1 MKTKIDFINGKTTGS
16 LLKLFV
22 PLMMAMTLTMAYS
35 MVDSLWIGNLL
46 GEAGMSALTA
56 STAIVLIMN
65 SLSMGVGN
73 GVSVMIAQLV
83 GAKDVS
89 GIKRAAAVIMTVSLA
104 FSGVLCIAGEFAAES
119 ILTVMGTPV
128 EVLPEA
134 VSYLRLYLI
143 GNVALFLYMQ
153 FTSIFRAFGDS
164 VFQMKGMLLTVI
176 VNAILDPIMISWWGF
191 NGVAIATVISEV
203 MCLIYAII
211 YHYRKK
217 WFSFDFKT
225 MTWQDV
231 KIMGRLCIPTSIQSI
246 MPALSSAVMITFVNP
261 FGLTALAGY
270 GVVRNLELIMFMP
283 TNAMSMA
290 VTSIVGQ
297 CKGADRMDRADDYLK
312 TGMVSGGVLIGILS
326 AIVIFFC
333 PVLSGCFGQ
342 GGSVS
347 AIVTSFFHIVSV
359 GYLLY
364 MLTSCVQGYI
374 TGIGKPE
381 MAMILLIAYYI
392 VFRIPVAVI
401 LKPTL
406 GLSGIW
412 IAFLTS
418 HGLACLLAFFLLH
431 FIRMRQ
437 QSGNG
442 HLGWKA
448 QERKKDE
455 SAIPI

>member
-1 MKTKIDFINGKTTGS
+1 MKSKIDFINGKTTES
-16 LLKLFV
+16 LLKLFI
-22 PLMMAMTLTMAYS
+22 PLMLAMTLTMAYS
-35 MVDSLWIGNLL
+35 MVDSLWVGNLL

-56 STAIVLIMN
+56 STALVLVMN

-83 GAKDVS
+83 GAKDS
-89 GIKRAAAVIMTVSLA
+89 EGIKRAAAVIMTVSLV
-104 FSGVLCIAGEFAAES
+104 FSGAICIAGEFAAES
-119 ILTVMGTPV
+119 ILTAMGTPI

-143 GNVALFLYMQ
+143 GNVALFIYMQ

-164 VFQMKGMLLTVI
+164 MFQMKGMLLTVI
-176 VNAILDPIMISWWGF
+176 VNAILDPIMIRWWGF
-191 NGVAIATVISEV
+191 DGVAIATVISEV
-203 MCLIYAII
+203 MCLAYAFA

-217 WFSFDFKT
+217 WFSFNFRG
-225 MTWQDV
+225 MSWQDV
-231 KIMGRLCIPTSIQSI
+231 KIMCRLCIPTSIQSI

-290 VTSIVGQ
+290 VTSIIGQ
-297 CKGADRMDRADDYLK
+297 CKGAGRSDRANDYLK
-312 TGMVSGGVLIGILS
+312 TGMVSGGIFIGILS

-333 PVLSGCFGQ
+333 PVLSLCFGQ
-342 GGSVS
+342 GAEVS
-347 AIVTSFFHIVSV
+347 AIATTFFHIVSI

-374 TGIGKPE
+374 TGIGRPE

-392 VFRIPVAVI
+392 VFRIPAAVF
-401 LKPTL
+401 LKTVY

-412 IAFLTS
+412 TAFLIS
-418 HGLACLLAFFLLH
+418 HVLACVLAFSMLI
-431 FIRMRQ
+431 FIRA
-437 QSGNG
+437 G
-442 HLGWKA
+442 L
-448 QERKKDE
+448 QEEKEKSIIGSIKKGT
-455 SAIPI
+455 I

>member
-1 MKTKIDFINGKTTGS
+1 MKSKIDFINGETTES
-16 LLKLFV
+16 LLKLFI
-22 PLMMAMTLTMAYS
+22 PLMLAMTLTMAYS
-35 MVDSLWIGNLL
+35 MVDSLWVGNLL

-56 STAIVLIMN
+56 STALVLVMN

-83 GAKDVS
+83 GAKDS
-89 GIKRAAAVIMTVSLA
+89 EGIKRAAAVIMTVSLV
-104 FSGVLCIAGEFAAES
+104 FSGAICIAGEFAAES
-119 ILTVMGTPV
+119 ILTAMGTPI

-143 GNVALFLYMQ
+143 GNVALFIYMQ

-164 VFQMKGMLLTVI
+164 MFQMKGMLLTVI
-176 VNAILDPIMISWWGF
+176 VNAILDPIMIRWWGF
-191 NGVAIATVISEV
+191 DGVAIATVISEV
-203 MCLIYAII
+203 MCLAYAFA

-217 WFSFDFKT
+217 WFSFNFRG
-225 MTWQDV
+225 MSWQDV
-231 KIMGRLCIPTSIQSI
+231 KIMCRLCIPTSIQSI

-290 VTSIVGQ
+290 VTSIIGQ
-297 CKGADRMDRADDYLK
+297 CKGAGRSDRANDYLK
-312 TGMVSGGVLIGILS
+312 TGMVSGGILIGILS

-333 PVLSGCFGQ
+333 PVLSLCFGQ
-342 GGSVS
+342 GAEVS
-347 AIVTSFFHIVSV
+347 AIATTFFHIVSI

-374 TGIGKPE
+374 TGMGRPE

-392 VFRIPVAVI
+392 VFRIPAAVL
-401 LKPTL
+401 LKTVY

-412 IAFLTS
+412 TAFLIS
-418 HGLACLLAFFLLH
+418 HVLACVLAFSMLII
-431 FIRMRQ
+431 IRT
-437 QSGNG
+437 G
-442 HLGWKA
+442 L
-448 QERKKDE
+448 QEENEKSIIGSIKKGT
-455 SAIPI
+455 I